1 VAPNYVTENTFEV
14 LFRLNGSVWL
24 NVLPWCLANTALAA
38 AIHYYGDEYAHKFIT
53 ASDKGHMFMSLSVS
67 YLLVTR
73 TNICLNRYMAQ
84 RSGLS
89 DVVRSCKELV
99 GHAVTYTRM
108 KHKTEDDKRWRRSIA
123 KRTISLLKTIVAV
136 MKYPSSKKH
145 VWDMDDIGEEDKLA
159 AKIAVGK
166 SNERSPLVL
175 VLFLRSVI
183 CSHIHKLSQPL
194 EVQHELQLMQNT
206 TDIMSAYSEV
216 MKYLTTPYPF
226 PLVQMTRTILFV
238 YIFTLPLALSSDIQ
252 EVVPF
257 LLTIFFI
264 TYGFIGLELIAI
276 EIDDPFGTD
285 PNDFNVGNIAKTVY
299 DDIIL
304 FITDVDGVE
313 AATEIKKTVK
323 KKVAEVI
330 ESTVKNHGQ
339 FSRVEAWFK
348 KRGSSKSVLSI
359 DTFAEKVTGVAD
371 YEYDSDMS
379 LGPDS
384 KEGTPHKSLRP
395 PTTHLVRKKSLRKS
409 FAKNRVRTSSL
420 AGVSKI
426 LEDAEVMDEED
437 EGFRTIYSSDTYSDS
452 QSVEKGQQAPRGQA
466 FPPVPVPQSKETDVE
481 DDDLSE
487 SDA

>member
-1 VAPNYVTENTFEV
+1 MLQHNCEVLTVPFSLPFV
-14 LFRLNGSVWL
+14 LFR

-38 AIHYYGDEYAHKFIT
+38 AIHYYGDEYANFIT

-84 RSGLS
+84 RSGLN

-145 VWDMDDIGEEDKLA
+145 VWEMDDIGEEDKLA

-175 VLFLRSVI
+175 VLFLRSVV

-194 EVQHELQLMQNT
+194 EVQQELQLMQNT

-285 PNDFNVGNIAKTVY
+285 PNDFNVGNIAKVRR
-299 DDIIL
+299 I
-304 FITDVDGVE
+304 GV
-313 AATEIKKTVK
+313 
-323 KKVAEVI
+323 
-330 ESTVKNHGQ
+330 
-339 FSRVEAWFK
+339 
-348 KRGSSKSVLSI
+348 
-359 DTFAEKVTGVAD
+359 
-371 YEYDSDMS
+371 
-379 LGPDS
+379 
-384 KEGTPHKSLRP
+384 
-395 PTTHLVRKKSLRKS
+395 
-409 FAKNRVRTSSL
+409 
-420 AGVSKI
+420 
-426 LEDAEVMDEED
+426 
-437 EGFRTIYSSDTYSDS
+437 
-452 QSVEKGQQAPRGQA
+452 
-466 FPPVPVPQSKETDVE
+466 
-481 DDDLSE
+481 
-487 SDA
+487 